1 MKNIAIIITIII
13 LVSTALSQAQTVVL
27 ENSFQT
33 NQDGTTVSI
42 QKVEVSVGRAKIK
55 FDYKPNAPDAL
66 GIVIPELFK
75 TKSLDIN
82 LMAVKTGDGGPEDRF
97 ALDIWVNKRFPNF
110 GLMID
115 VGRLVSKHQAPW
127 DFAGAMITHQRFS
140 LEAYAMTFHS
150 MIGNKW
156 RDSDVIYAWAAYHPE
171 KSFFS
176 IGLKDKEVWAYA
188 GTRNLKRFGN
198 FTFSSY
204 DPRSG
209 NFWFKSQSGFGE
221 ISQGFFSLETYR
233 IATEYLTIPLFFHR
247 HFSPLCAKGTYA
259 VKFEGRRLNGVHS
272 YEAMLGKNLPSNQLG
287 LAVGINSEYRS
298 ELKIAPSAELYKTW
312 QWNGFKGVIELR
324 YDMVSNSLLGYLV
337 LKY

>member
-1 MKNIAIIITIII
+1 MKNIVISIIII
-13 LVSTALSQAQTVVL
+13 LIYTATLQAQTVSL

-33 NQDGTTVSI
+33 NHDGTTVSI
-42 QKVEVSVGRAKIK
+42 QKVEVTVGRAKIK
-55 FDYKPNAPDAL
+55 FDYKPSGTDVL
-66 GIVIPELFK
+66 GIVIPALFK

-97 ALDIWVNKRFPNF
+97 ALDIWANKQFSNF

-115 VGRLVSKHQAPW
+115 IGRLVNKQEVPW
-127 DFAGAMITHQRFS
+127 DFAGAMISHQRFS

-150 MIGNKW
+150 MMGNNW
-156 RDSDVIYAWAAYHPE
+156 QNSDVIYTWAAYHPE

-176 IGLKDKEVWAYA
+176 IGLKDKEVWGYA

-198 FTFSSY
+198 FTYGSY

-209 NFWFKSQSGFGE
+209 NFCFKSQSGFGD
-221 ISQGFFSLETYR
+221 INQGFFSLETYR
-233 IATEYLTIPLFFHR
+233 IAAEYLTIPLFFHR
-247 HFSPLCAKGTYA
+247 HFSPLCSKGTYA
-259 VKFEGRRLNGVHS
+259 LKLEGRRLNGVHS
-272 YEAMLGKNLPSNQLG
+272 YEAMLGKNLPSNELG
-287 LAVGINSEYRS
+287 LAIGINSQFRS
-298 ELKIAPSAELYKTW
+298 ELKIAPSAELYKNW

-324 YDMVSNSLLGYLV
+324 YDMVSNSLVGYLV